1 MTTRLAAA
9 LLVGLLAG
17 CTSGT
22 GPWTRA
28 GVDEAKN
35 EHDYDACRYR
45 ADQVALAGVPP
56 NAIMPG
62 TPSMFRDHRFGDRPT
77 DYYRGDSAV
86 RDDPLARAQRDGH
99 ADMLDRRD
107 SAMVYCMQ
115 QAGFTLK
122 PSVES
127 ESK

>member
-1 MTTRLAAA
+1 MKTRLAAS
-9 LLVGLLAG
+9 LVVVLLAG
-17 CTSGT
+17 CTTGT
-22 GPWTRA
+22 GPWVRP
-28 GVDEAKN
+28 GSDEAMN
-35 EHDYDACRYR
+35 QHDYDACRYR
-45 ADQVALAGVPP
+45 SDQVALAGVPP

-107 SAMVYCMQ
+107 SAMVYCMEK
-115 QAGFTLK
+115 AGFALK
-122 PSVES
+122 DPASS
-127 ESK
+127 EGK